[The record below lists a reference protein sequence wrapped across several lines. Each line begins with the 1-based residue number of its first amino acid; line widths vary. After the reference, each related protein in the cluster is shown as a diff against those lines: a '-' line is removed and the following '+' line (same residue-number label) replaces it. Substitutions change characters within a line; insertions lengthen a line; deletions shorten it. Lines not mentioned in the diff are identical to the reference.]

1 MALLRCRVCH
11 INGEKGEVAAM
22 RKGLAYLLVLLVLLY
37 GAFLLVQAAGI
48 ANDGQIAAHHLVRIG
63 QLDPGQYASI
73 QEYHTW
79 AYSTC
84 STAAMTE
91 VVNYYGGRYRITDIL
106 AVEARIGEITPA
118 QGLLEDAGIA
128 RTLAHFGF
136 VTDWG
141 YGRTLDQVVAL
152 ANGGTPVIVAFPPS
166 RYPGGHLLVVTGGDG
181 AQVEVAD
188 SSLWNHT
195 SFSHTRFL
203 ALWAGFAA
211 VVTPQGG

>member
-1 MALLRCRVCH
+1 MWPNDGA
-11 INGEKGEVAAM
+11 KGQVSAM
-22 RKGLAYLLVLLVLLY
+22 RKTVAYVLVLLVLVY
-37 GAFLLVQAAGI
+37 GSFLLVQTGGR
-48 ANDGQIAAHHLVRIG
+48 ANLGQPVVRHLKRIG
-63 QLDPGQYASI
+63 QLDPGQYASV

-91 VVNYYGGRYRITDIL
+91 VANYYGKNYRITNLL
-106 AVEARIGEITPA
+106 AVEYRIGEITPE

-128 RTLAHFGF
+128 HTMVHFGF
-136 VTDWG
+136 VTSWR
-141 YGRTLDQVVAL
+141 YGRSLDQVVAL
-152 ANGGTPVIVAFPPS
+152 ANQGTPVIVAFPPS

-181 AQVEVAD
+181 SRVEVAD
-188 SSLWNHT
+188 SSIYNRT
-195 SFSHTRFL
+195 SFSRTRFL